1 MKLIKIFMSVILM
14 VFLVSCSDSGE
25 CYDSHKKLIE
35 MKSYTADVLINV
47 HGNRSTSTYKAKQ
60 TFMEPNYIMVETI
73 EPKELNGKKI
83 VYNGD
88 KWKVY
93 HPLIK
98 DIVEFSALKS
108 TDEVMY
114 MGIIHKSF
122 IMSDNIKE
130 RNVEKNGIGCIEFSA
145 PLPNPSD
152 HRSYAKLYVN
162 KKSKEPILLE
172 VYSKDDKLTFDVKYQ
187 NFKFNSPVDKDQFKL
202 TK

>member
-1 MKLIKIFMSVILM
+1 MRFIKILISVLT
-14 VFLVSCSDSGE
+14 VCFLVSCSGEGE
-25 CYDSHKKLIE
+25 CYNAHKKLME
-35 MKSYTADVLINV
+35 MKSYTADVVINV
-47 HGNRSTSTYKAKQ
+47 NGNRSKSTYKAKQ
-60 TFMEPNYIMVETI
+60 TFMEPNYIKIETI

-98 DIVEFSALKS
+98 DIVEFTSLKS
-108 TDEVMY
+108 IDEVMY

-130 RNVEKNGIGCIEFSA
+130 RNVEKNGTGCIEFKA
-145 PLPNPSD
+145 PLPNGND

-162 KKSKEPILLE
+162 KSSNKPILLE
-172 VYSKDDKLTFDVKYQ
+172 VYNKEDKVTFDVQYL
-187 NFKFNSPVDKDQFKL
+187 NFEYNSPVDKDQFKL